1 MLRVRKE
8 NNGRLLLFRLV
19 ILEVLVIIG
28 AKLSIYYKIY
38 KLKRTFATFKK
49 TLDTVTSIS
58 TFIGCLDEWKK
69 DCHLNAM
76 NVCGMIRKKNDELK

>member
-19 ILEVLVIIG
+19 ILEVLAIIG

-49 TLDTVTSIS
+49 TLDTITLIPA
-58 TFIGCLDEWKK
+58 FIGCLDDQKT
-69 DCHLNAM
+69 DCHRNGM
-76 NVCGMIRKKNDELK
+76 NVCGMIRRKMMS